1 MINKYH
7 GCKVQHDDIVNTV
20 VIYMKVVKRVNPKSS
35 QHKEKNIFCFFFLL
49 YLYEMMDA
57 N

>member
-1 MINKYH
+1 
-7 GCKVQHDDIVNTV
+7 
-20 VIYMKVVKRVNPKSS
+20 MKVVKRVNPKSS

-57 N
+57 TKFMEVVISQYI